1 MKFYGVFNPHTQGF
15 VPLGTGSTIHPD
27 KDFVQAVADEQ
38 NSAYVPSMQGF
49 TVATITFE
57 GHKA

>member
-15 VPLGTGSTIHPD
+15 VPLGTGSTIHKD
-27 KDFVQAVADEQ
+27 VDFVQAVADEQ
-38 NSAYVPSMQGF
+38 NEAHAVHMQGF

-57 GHKA
+57 GHKD